1 MGLFAVNTGCRD
13 GAVCSLQ
20 CDWEVRVP
28 ELQATVFMV
37 PGRLVKN
44 GDERLMVLNQVAQSV
59 IADSGTTIVG
69 AWHGRKLC
77 SRTHTPMLV

>member
-44 GDERLMVLNQVAQSV
+44 GDERLIAVNQVARSV
-59 IADSGTTIVG
+59 IENSGATI
-69 AWHGRKLC
+69 GRTC
-77 SRTHTPMLV
+77 SSIAASP